1 MRFTRCTM
9 PPARHKKN
17 LYVNKALENLLN
29 SYKDSLWYEGG
40 SVRIVG
46 IRGKSRV
53 RGVFSEVV
61 RILNTL

>member
-1 MRFTRCTM
+1 M
-9 PPARHKKN
+9 PPVRLKKT
-17 LYVNKALENLLN
+17 LYVNIALENLLN
-29 SYKDSLWYEGG
+29 SHKDSLWYEGG

-61 RILNTL
+61 LILNTL